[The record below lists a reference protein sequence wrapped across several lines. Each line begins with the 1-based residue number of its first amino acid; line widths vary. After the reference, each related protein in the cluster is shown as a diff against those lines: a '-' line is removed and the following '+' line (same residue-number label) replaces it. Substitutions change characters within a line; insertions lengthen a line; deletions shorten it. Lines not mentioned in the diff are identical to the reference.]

1 MNHWLLLFHSL
12 SSNSRLYHDFSA
24 DVLLSTFCPSKI
36 VLVQKKTPCYFEWV
50 IRQKKKLS
58 QSWYV
63 KKIFKHSTSILLTL
77 SFSQHASFLWK
88 MTSSHCKAKKCWRG
102 KVLLSEL
109 LQSCGQV
116 TRSASACIYLTR
128 TVSSLQESVV
138 ENTGEGGVAQ
148 GHPATA
154 PRPFNSAY
162 TMRTIG
168 RGK

>member
-1 MNHWLLLFHSL
+1 MW
-12 SSNSRLYHDFSA
+12 
-24 DVLLSTFCPSKI
+24 
-36 VLVQKKTPCYFEWV
+36 
-50 IRQKKKLS
+50 
-58 QSWYV
+58 
-63 KKIFKHSTSILLTL
+63 
-77 SFSQHASFLWK
+77 
-88 MTSSHCKAKKCWRG
+88 
-102 KVLLSEL
+102 
-109 LQSCGQV
+109 SCGQV

-168 RGK
+168 REK